1 MNKDN
6 VKEIGKKVLAE
17 TLKATKVA
25 GNLAVDGTKT
35 MIEHQKQANE
45 AQKLQNEINMK
56 VQTQENLRLYLSSLL
71 FPAMIAYKA
80 YHLDEDSATY
90 MRTIGYSKG
99 VFFFGLPKSNVDIT
113 LNRRQVE
120 HIKLRLEEDIYKLS
134 YASCI
139 LVNLR
144 DIGVEIQIGI
154 RVV

>member
-1 MNKDN
+1 MNKEN
-6 VKEIGKKVLAE
+6 LKQIGDKVLAD
-17 TLKATKVA
+17 TVAATKVA
-25 GNLAVDGTKT
+25 GNLAVDGAKAL
-35 MIEHQKQANE
+35 IKRQNQKSE
-45 AQKLQNEINMK
+45 AMKMQNAITRNIYM
-56 VQTQENLRLYLSSLL
+56 QEELRLYLSSLL
-71 FPAMIAYKA
+71 FPAMTAYKA

-120 HIKLRLEEDIYKLS
+120 YIKLRLEKDIYKLS

-144 DIGVEIQIGI
+144 DIGVKIQIGI
-154 RVV
+154 QVL